1 MQRSASSL
9 EASGNT
15 YEQAVAMTTAANSV
29 VQDSMKIGTGL
40 KTISMR
46 IRSSKTEI
54 ESAGLDTEGMATS
67 TAKLR
72 KEIKALSGVDIMKN
86 ANEFKSTYDI
96 LDELA
101 EKWSSL
107 TDIQQASVTE
117 LIAGKNQGNIMSAMM
132 SQWDVAKKTLNT
144 ALNESDGS
152 AEKEL
157 DSWNKGIEASIEHFK
172 ASFQSFSS
180 SLVSSDLVKGIVDS
194 GSSVLDVITQLI
206 DKVGLLKTAFAT
218 FAGVKLFKNLDLFY
232 LNWSL
237 HTQEYNENGV
247 VNKCVLLTF

>member
-1 MQRSASSL
+1 
-9 EASGNT
+9 
-15 YEQAVAMTTAANSV
+15 
-29 VQDSMKIGTGL
+29 
-40 KTISMR
+40 
-46 IRSSKTEI
+46 
-54 ESAGLDTEGMATS
+54 
-67 TAKLR
+67 
-72 KEIKALSGVDIMKN
+72 
-86 ANEFKSTYDI
+86 
-96 LDELA
+96 
-101 EKWSSL
+101 
-107 TDIQQASVTE
+107 VTE

-194 GSSVLDVITQLI
+194 GSSALDVIAQLI

-218 FAGVKLFKNLDLFY
+218 FAGVKLFKNFRFSFIINLVTSY
-232 LNWSL
+232 
-237 HTQEYNENGV
+237 TRI
-247 VNKCVLLTF
+247 

>member
-1 MQRSASSL
+1 MHISIQITEHITFIKQYL
-9 EASGNT
+9 EIFT
-15 YEQAVAMTTAANSV
+15 YKHLRNKYYTVPLIFHEQAVAMTTAANSV

-107 TDIQQASVTE
+107 TDIKQANACLYV
-117 LIAGKNQGNIMSAMM
+117 Q
-132 SQWDVAKKTLNT
+132 
-144 ALNESDGS
+144 
-152 AEKEL
+152 
-157 DSWNKGIEASIEHFK
+157 
-172 ASFQSFSS
+172 
-180 SLVSSDLVKGIVDS
+180 
-194 GSSVLDVITQLI
+194 
-206 DKVGLLKTAFAT
+206 
-218 FAGVKLFKNLDLFY
+218 
-232 LNWSL
+232 
-237 HTQEYNENGV
+237 
-247 VNKCVLLTF
+247 KCA